1 MSTETTT
8 IKLARKPRCSQLM
21 TLSEFLKNHIYKD
34 GEHTEKTNTRIPC
47 KKGYGGTYCIT
58 DDEYNQFLEI
68 YYNEVIKKNK
78 PEYLTEKQRV
88 SDGPIA
94 IDLDLKYD
102 YNVTEK
108 QYNQAHI
115 ADLIDA
121 YLEILKQI
129 YQFDDAVTVP
139 IYIFEKED
147 VNRVKE
153 KKYTK
158 DGIHII
164 IGIQADRTIQTEL
177 RKRIIQKIPDIWD
190 LPLINE
196 NSWEDVFDK
205 GISEGS
211 VNWQLYG
218 SRKPNHEPYK
228 LTQVFEV
235 KFDSGDGEF
244 MKDKISL
251 EKFDMDTN
259 YKKLSVRYND
269 HPVLFLNPKF
279 ANEYDSLSTNRASR
293 VRPTSNGGTRLPVRR
308 GELNI
313 TCKEDLDTAINDFLE
328 NIPTDDKKEL
338 RETYEYTMILPES
351 YFGEGSY
358 TKWIRV
364 GMALRNISNSLLI
377 VWVAFSAKAPA
388 FNFNNLEEIYRK
400 WETFSTGNPD
410 GLTKRSI
417 MYWAKEDAPEEYK
430 RVRESSID
438 YYLDK
443 TLEAMTVDRLE
454 SKTGKKK
461 PEYASGCGDW
471 DIAEVLYH
479 LHKDEYICASIKN
492 NDWFKYKNNRW
503 LRHED
508 ANDLRTSISTKL
520 RNLYYNKS
528 VKLLESTVGM
538 DSNDERV
545 IKLRAKAQKILDI
558 CVRLAKTNDKQN
570 IIKEARTMF
579 YDDERNFLENLDT
592 KAHLLCFNNGV
603 IDFNETD
610 KTKMFRKG
618 YPEDNISLCTYINY
632 VPIDNRVHKPI
643 VDEINEFMSQL
654 FPQKELCDY
663 MWHHLASI
671 LIGVQKEESFHM
683 YIGKGRNGK
692 SKLMDLL
699 KLCLGDYKSDIP
711 ISLVTQQRTKLG
723 GCAPEIQSLKGIRYA
738 VISEPSKG
746 DRINDGALKQLTGG
760 DVIEGRGLYEKKSTK
775 FKPQFKMAVCTNN
788 LMDIKTQ
795 DNGTWRRIRLI
806 HFKSFFTENP
816 VNTDQDNPYQ
826 FKVDNDINKK
836 FERWKEIFISMLINV
851 AFETKGQVFVPDC
864 VKAASDAYRESQDYI
879 AEFIRDKIVLDK
891 QGRVKK
897 TELNSEFSI
906 WYMSTYG
913 RGGPPPK
920 EVHAYMDKTYG
931 KAKANVGWAGVK
943 IRYERDEIDTIYN
956 EDSDDILPGDL

>member
-1 MSTETTT
+1 MSTDTLT
-8 IKLARKPRCSQLM
+8 IKAPRKTQSIKAM
-21 TLSEFLKNHIYKD
+21 TLSDFLKNHSYKD
-34 GEHTEKTNTRIPC
+34 GVDNERTNTRIPC
-47 KKGYGGTYCIT
+47 KNGYGGTYCIN
-58 DDEYNQFLEI
+58 DEEYDQFLDI
-68 YYNEVIKKNK
+68 YYQEIIQKNK
-78 PEYLTEKQRV
+78 AEYLTEKQRIN
-88 SDGPIA
+88 DGPIA

-102 YNVTEK
+102 YSVTEK
-108 QYNQAHI
+108 QYNQNHI
-115 ADLIDA
+115 ADLIDL
-121 YLEILKQI
+121 YLEVLKDI
-129 YQFDDAVTVP
+129 YQFDDEVGIE
-139 IYIFEKED
+139 IYIFEKEH

-158 DGIHII
+158 DGIHMI
-164 IGIQADRTIQTEL
+164 IGIQSDRTVQVEL
-177 RKRIIQKIPDIWD
+177 RKRIIGRIGDVWD
-190 LPLINE
+190 LPIINE
-196 NSWEDVFDK
+196 NKWEDVFDK

-228 LTQVFEV
+228 LTQLYNV
-235 KFDSGDGEF
+235 KFDSSDGEF
-244 MKDKISL
+244 MKEKVPL
-251 EKFDMDTN
+251 EKFNIERDF
-259 YKKLSVRYND
+259 KKLSVRYKD
-269 HPVLFLNPKF
+269 HPVLFMNPSF
-279 ANEYDSLSTNRASR
+279 ANEYDGLSANRQNRIKNVSSAS
-293 VRPTSNGGTRLPVRR
+293 RLPVRR
-308 GELNI
+308 GELSI
-313 TCKEDLDTAINDFLE
+313 TNREELDLAINDFLE

-351 YFGEGSY
+351 YYGEGSY
-358 TKWIRV
+358 TKWVRV
-364 GMALRNISNSLLI
+364 GMALRNISNSLLV
-377 VWVAFSAKAPA
+377 VWVAFSAKSPS
-388 FNFNNLEEIYRK
+388 FRFSNVDEICSK
-400 WETFSTGNPD
+400 WGTFTTGNPD

-454 SKTGKKK
+454 KQNGRKK
-461 PEYASGCGDW
+461 PEYASGSGDW

-479 LHKDEYICASIKN
+479 LHKDEYICAGIKN
-492 NDWFKYKNNRW
+492 NDWFKYKNHRW
-503 LRHED
+503 MRHED

-538 DSNDERV
+538 DSADERV

-603 IDFNETD
+603 VDFNETD
-610 KTKMFRKG
+610 RSKMFRKG
-618 YPEDNISLCTYINY
+618 YPEDNISLCTHINY
-632 VPIDNRVHKPI
+632 VAIDPRIHKPI
-643 VDEINEFMSQL
+643 VDEINEFMHQL
-654 FPQKELCDY
+654 FPEKELCDY
-663 MWHHLASI
+663 MWQHLASI
-671 LIGVQKEESFHM
+671 LIGIQKEESFHM

-711 ISLVTQQRTKLG
+711 ISLVTEKRTKLG

-775 FKPQFKMAVCTNN
+775 FKPQFKMGVCTNN

-806 HFKSFFTENP
+806 HFMSFFTENP
-816 VNTDQDNPYQ
+816 VTDDPDSPYQ

-836 FERWKEIFISMLINV
+836 FERWKEIFMSMLVDI
-851 AFETKGQVFVPDC
+851 AFQTKGQVFVPEC
-864 VKAASDAYRESQDYI
+864 VKAASNAYRESQDYI
-879 AEFIRDKIVLDK
+879 AEFIRDKIIVDK
-891 QGRVKK
+891 TGRIKK

-931 KAKANVGWAGVK
+931 KAKANIGWSGVK
-943 IRYERDEIDTIYN
+943 IRYERDDIDTMYQD
-956 EDSDDILPGDL
+956 EPDDIRPGDL